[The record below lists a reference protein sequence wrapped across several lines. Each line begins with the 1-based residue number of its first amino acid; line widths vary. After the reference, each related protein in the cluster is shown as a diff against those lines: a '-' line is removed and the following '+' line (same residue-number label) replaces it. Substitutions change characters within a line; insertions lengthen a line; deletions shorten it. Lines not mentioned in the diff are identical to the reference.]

1 MKDHILRE
9 LLFESIVPI
18 PFQKVTKILEC
29 AYGQSQIFKELDKLG
44 ESVFLGQM
52 HFGKLNNGTE
62 VAVKIQWPNI
72 ASAVK
77 HELGIM
83 GWLPKTG
90 PVSKWDFEVD
100 SYRELFWQKIRAEL
114 GNRIEIG
121 YQMQY
126 RKMISPL
133 GRIIVPGVI
142 EDLCRPNILVQKRE
156 KGFGLDKAETMIPAQ
171 KQAMGH
177 LLLEHFFHML
187 FRHGF
192 VHADLQPLNL
202 SFRQY
207 KKDYFVLII
216 YNSGSVLKIPYE
228 MRLALLRIILAL
240 RNHEN
245 IDPVSCLSVLG
256 FDLDQL
262 EELRSTLPALLSILF
277 EPFLMEAP
285 YEVRGWRVSERYD
298 HIIGEKKWRFFSAA
312 PPELIFL
319 MRTLN
324 GMVTTL
330 NRLNVA
336 LPWQLLL
343 DKHLSDIYPAARELK
358 LPKVIRTRSTH
369 TFNGMARY
377 LKVHIFKINGNKV
390 SLTLP
395 ARYADDLNGVLDES
409 VKESIKKQKIDL
421 NNIQKKVLKSEFL
434 PQMLFSLSDQ
444 EHDIKV
450 LLE

>member
-1 MKDHILRE
+1 MQAQYFGSK
-9 LLFESIVPI
+9 
-18 PFQKVTKILEC
+18 
-29 AYGQSQIFKELDKLG
+29 KE
-44 ESVFLGQM
+44 E
-52 HFGKLNNGTE
+52 
-62 VAVKIQWPNI
+62 
-72 ASAVK
+72 
-77 HELGIM
+77 
-83 GWLPKTG
+83 
-90 PVSKWDFEVD
+90 
-100 SYRELFWQKIRAEL
+100 
-114 GNRIEIG
+114 
-121 YQMQY
+121 
-126 RKMISPL
+126 
-133 GRIIVPGVI
+133 
-142 EDLCRPNILVQKRE
+142 
-156 KGFGLDKAETMIPAQ
+156 GFGLDKAETMIPTQ
-171 KQAMGH
+171 KIAMGR

-207 KKDYFVLII
+207 KKDYFVLIL
-216 YNSGSVLKIPYE
+216 YNFGSVLKIPYE

-256 FDLDQL
+256 FDLEQL
-262 EELRSTLPALLSILF
+262 EELRPTLPALLSLLF

-285 YEVRGWRVSERYD
+285 YEVRAWRVSERYD
-298 HIIGEKKWRFFSAA
+298 RIIGEKKWQFFAAA

-324 GMVTTL
+324 GMITTL

-358 LPKVIRTRSTH
+358 LPKVIRTRSSH

-377 LKVHIFKINGNKV
+377 LKVQIIKTNGNKV

-395 ARYADDLNGVLDES
+395 ARYADDLNGVIDES

-421 NNIQKKVLKSEFL
+421 NNIQKKALKSGFL

>member
-1 MKDHILRE
+1 MNDYILRK
-9 LLFESIVPI
+9 LSLDAIVPI
-18 PFQKVTKILEC
+18 PFQEVTKILEC
-29 AYGQSQIFKELDKLG
+29 AYGQSQIFKELDKFG
-44 ESVFLGQM
+44 ETVSLGQV
-52 HFGKLNNGTE
+52 HFGKLNDGTE
-62 VAVKIQWPNI
+62 VAVKIQYPEI
-72 ASAVK
+72 VSKVK
-77 HELGIM
+77 PTLDIM
-83 GWLPKTG
+83 EWFPKAH
-90 PVSKWDFEVD
+90 SNAKWDFKIYD
-100 SYRELFWQKIRAEL
+100 YRDVFLKKFSEEFD
-114 GNRIEIG
+114 NRIEIKH
-121 YQMQY
+121 QMQY

-133 GRIIVPGVI
+133 GRIIIPEVI

-156 KGFGLDKAETMIPAQ
+156 EGFGLDKAETMIPAQ
-171 KQAMGH
+171 KIAMGH

-207 KKDYFVLII
+207 KKDYFVLILC
-216 YNSGSVLKIPYE
+216 NFGSVLKIPYA

-240 RNHEN
+240 RNYED

-256 FDLDQL
+256 FDLEQL
-262 EELRSTLPALLSILF
+262 EELRPTLPALLSILF

-377 LKVHIFKINGNKV
+377 LKVHIFKTNGNKV

-395 ARYADDLNGVLDES
+395 ARYADDLNEVIDES
-409 VKESIKKQKIDL
+409 VKESIKKQRIDL
-421 NNIQKKVLKSEFL
+421 NNIQKKALKSGLL

-450 LLE
+450 LLK